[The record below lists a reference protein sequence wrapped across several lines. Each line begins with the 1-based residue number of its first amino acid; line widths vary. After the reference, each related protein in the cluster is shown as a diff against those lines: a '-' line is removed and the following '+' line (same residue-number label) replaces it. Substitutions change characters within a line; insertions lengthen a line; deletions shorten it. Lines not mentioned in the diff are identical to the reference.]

1 MMSKLEQFEESS
13 RECMDAI
20 YTRAIRLTKN
30 APKAEELVQMTYQR
44 AFDAYSETN
53 SILNFKKWATR
64 LLFEIYIEQCARVKE
79 NHFRNEPQPTAS

>member
-1 MMSKLEQFEESS
+1 MSKLEHFEESS
-13 RECMDAI
+13 HESMEAI

-44 AFDAYSETN
+44 AFDAYSEKN

-64 LLFEIYIEQCARVKE
+64 FLFEIYIEQCARVKE
-79 NHFRNEPQPTAS
+79 NHFRNEPRLTAS